1 MPDQTNN
8 YQTIPFPADRKVI
21 VDGLR
26 YGARR
31 HLVYGLVELDVTGPR
46 ELIRRHKAQTGE
58 SLSFT
63 AYIATCFALAVA
75 ANPSVQAYR
84 NWRNQLII
92 FDDVDVVVMIE
103 TEVGGVALPHIVRN
117 ANRKTFRQ
125 IHDEVRLVQAGPQS
139 SPQTGGL
146 ISLGSRLPRFI
157 RDLFYWFIRRDP
169 HQFKKIG
176 GTVIVT
182 AVGMFAHGNGWGLGV
197 LPYHTLGLLI
207 GGIGQKPGAM
217 DGRIELREYLSLTI
231 TFDHDIV
238 DGAPAAR
245 FAQRLKELIES
256 GEVLRPEDNHEN

>member
-1 MPDQTNN
+1 MPGQTDS
-8 YQTIPFPADRKVI
+8 YQSTPFPADRKVI

-26 YGARR
+26 YGSRR
-31 HLVYGLVELDVTGPR
+31 HLVYGLVELDVTRPR
-46 ELIRRHKAQTGE
+46 ELIRQHKAQTGE

-63 AYIATCFALAVA
+63 AYIVTCFAQAVA

-84 NWRNQLII
+84 NWRNQLIL
-92 FDDVDVVVMIE
+92 FNDVDVVTMIE
-103 TEVGGVALPHIVRN
+103 TEVGGVALPHIVRG
-117 ANRKTFRQ
+117 ANGKTFRQ
-125 IHDEVRLVQAGPQS
+125 VHDEVRAVQAGPQS

-146 ISLGSRLPRFI
+146 IALGSRMPRFI
-157 RDLFYWFIRRDP
+157 RDLFYGFIRHNP
-169 HQFKKIG
+169 HQFKQIG

-182 AVGMFAHGNGWGLGV
+182 AVGMFGHGSGWGLGV

-207 GGIGQKPGAM
+207 GGIGQKPGVV
-217 DGRIELREYLSLTI
+217 DGRIEVRDYLSLTI

-256 GEVLRPEDNHEN
+256 GEVLNLRE